1 MAKKQATRKQPKAKA
16 GANVSDSRQA
26 SVTNQVA
33 EYIGTSLADLMNRK
47 DALARQL
54 ATVDQ
59 QISTARRRVATTV
72 SKGLP
77 AISKLVRGKTASK
90 KAKAAKKGNGK
101 RKRPLPPDEPMV
113 AATERRRAAEA
124 KGRAAQRAR
133 TSLRSGGR

>member
-1 MAKKQATRKQPKAKA
+1 MVAKKQTKKKPGAK
-16 GANVSDSRQA
+16 VSDSPQV

-33 EYIGTSLADLMNRK
+33 EYIGMSLADLMNRK

-59 QISTARRRVATTV
+59 QISAARRRVAATV
-72 SKGLP
+72 SQGLP
-77 AISKLVRGKTASK
+77 ALSKLVGGKTVSK
-90 KAKAAKKGNGK
+90 KAKSAKTGNRK

-113 AATERRRAAEA
+113 AATERTRAAEA

-133 TSLRSGGR
+133 TSLRSGNR